1 MIGDEQSYG
10 LKARDASPQANDDIS
25 EGAEPS
31 ESDTSQASEAESE
44 SSFMTSGP
52 QVLPTILRPDLVS
65 GTPSP
70 QPPTITGGAARTCAR
85 LSLEF
90 VAIILVL
97 MVML

>member
-1 MIGDEQSYG
+1 MIGEEQSYG

-25 EGAEPS
+25 EGAE
-31 ESDTSQASEAESE
+31 SE

-52 QVLPTILRPDLVS
+52 QALPTILRPDLVS

-70 QPPTITGGAARTCAR
+70 QPPTITGGTAKTCAR
-85 LSLEF
+85 LGLEF